1 MILSKKNVPRWII
14 LCIDLFIV
22 LASFVFA
29 YLIRFDFN
37 IPYYELRN
45 LDYILLMAIAIRG
58 ISFLISKTFAGIIR
72 YTSTFDAVRIIIV
85 ILSGSIIF
93 SLINLVTYHFI
104 NGIYIFPF
112 SIVVMEFFITSLIMI
127 SFRVIVKLS
136 YLEMN
141 NPNKQKSKVII
152 FGAGES
158 GLITKRSL
166 DRDIGTKYKVVAFV
180 DDDIKKKGKTLEGIP
195 IYHSSKLDELLS
207 NRDIDQLILSIQNL
221 DKKKKQKIIEQALSY
236 DLNLMIVP
244 PVRKWINGELSYHQ
258 IKQVRI
264 EDLLERTEI
273 KLDKEHLKKEVT
285 GKSVLIS
292 GAAGS
297 IGSEIF
303 RQLIHF
309 KPTIVICVDQAESA
323 LYDLEMEIKTLSN
336 NTEYKMII
344 ADITDKN
351 RIQEIFKEYKP
362 EIVYHAAAY
371 KHVPL
376 METNPSEAVKTNILG
391 TKILADIA
399 MEFKVD
405 KFVMVSTDKAVNP
418 SSVMGA
424 TKRVA
429 EIYVQSVNKDSDTN
443 FITTRFGN
451 VLGSNGSVIPLFK
464 KQIDNGGPIT
474 VTDPEVTRYF
484 MTIPEACQLVLEAAT
499 MGKGG
504 EIYIFDMGESVK
516 IVDLAKKMIKLSG
529 LSIGRDIQI
538 KYTGLRDGEK
548 LYEELLNDKESTIPT
563 HHNQIMIAK
572 VKEYQVEEVNNKI
585 KHLLEVKDDITLV
598 IKEIKELVPEYISK
612 NSIFEKLD

>member
-14 LCIDLFIV
+14 FSIDIFIV
-22 LASFVFA
+22 LISFVFA
-29 YLIRFDFN
+29 FLIRFDFN
-37 IPYYELRN
+37 IPQHEFKN
-45 LDYILLMAIAIRG
+45 LDYILLIALSIRG
-58 ISFLISKTFAGIIR
+58 LSFLISKTFAGIIR
-72 YTSTFDAVRIIIV
+72 YTSTFDAVRIILV
-85 ILSGSIIF
+85 IGSGSIIF
-93 SLINLVTYHFI
+93 SLINLITYHFI

-112 SIVVMEFFITSLIMI
+112 SIIIMEFFITSLLMI

-136 YLEMN
+136 YLEIN

-207 NRDIDQLILSIQNL
+207 NRDVDQFILSIQNL
-221 DKKKKQKIIEQALSY
+221 NNRKKQEIIEQALSY
-236 DLNLMIVP
+236 DLNTMIVP

-264 EDLLERTEI
+264 EDLLERSEI
-273 KLDKEHLKKEVT
+273 KLDKEHIKKEVT
-285 GKSVLIS
+285 GKCVLVS

-303 RQLIHF
+303 RQLIDF
-309 KPTIVICVDQAESA
+309 YPKIIICVDQAESA
-323 LYDLEMEIKTLSN
+323 LYDLEMELKTLS
-336 NTEYKMII
+336 TSSIFKMIV
-344 ADITDKN
+344 ADITDEK
-351 RIQEIFKEYKP
+351 RIRKIYQEYKP
-362 EIVYHAAAY
+362 EIIYHAAAY

-376 METNPSEAVKTNILG
+376 MEANPEEAVKTNILG
-391 TKILADIA
+391 TKILADLAI
-399 MEFKVD
+399 EFDVD
-405 KFVMVSTDKAVNP
+405 KFVMISTDKAVNP

-429 EIYVQSVNKDSDTN
+429 EIYVQSINNNAKTN

-464 KQIDNGGPIT
+464 KQIENGGPIT
-474 VTDPEVTRYF
+474 ITDPEITRYF

-499 MGKGG
+499 MGQGS
-504 EIYIFDMGESVK
+504 EIYIFDMGKSVK
-516 IVDLAKKMIKLSG
+516 IIDLAKKMIKLSG

-572 VKEYQVEEVNNKI
+572 VKEYQAKEVKEKI
-585 KHLLEVKDDITLV
+585 KSILEVDNDIYQI
-598 IKEIKELVPEYISK
+598 IKEIKGLVPEYKSQ
-612 NSIFEKLD
+612 NSVFEKLD